1 MFHATKLVCG
11 RTPLVFQLC
20 GMGVSAIDIF
30 EGFHNPKMSR
40 SHFETQVPYCRVTKQ
55 WCVVIRLSSP
65 CLNSNS

>member
-40 SHFETQVPYCRVTKQ
+40 SHFETQVPYC
-55 WCVVIRLSSP
+55 
-65 CLNSNS
+65 